1 MKCNQVA
8 ELVGEKWE
16 KTYEQSRRVY
26 GDGLSPTVHTSQ
38 GGGKNLKCKT
48 KRTR

>member
-38 GGGKNLKCKT
+38 GGGA
-48 KRTR
+48 RT